1 MDNLKFD
8 IVVFDL
14 RKYNAVEDIQNI
26 IDLNDLNIDAKKL
39 SDLSVKWNKVF
50 IDKLSNKVFAYVI
63 KGSAEITLSKE
74 SDDSLLKVK
83 SLSPV
88 VVKENL
94 SLDGILDKI
103 TEKGIDSLTAYEKF
117 FLKKNS

>member
-14 RKYNAVEDIQNI
+14 RKYNTVEDIQNI